1 MLIYLIQHLIT
12 LQLKGG
18 ASGIL
23 SKQIEKEKV
32 TIVISSEDPASQNIK
47 DMLQQIR
54 DWKSLK
60 LDCRKVIAAFEFK
73 RFRLVE
79 IEGLHIYQDGLDRQL
94 KACGLDSDIM
104 IFASR
109 HRSKDGRQI
118 LTVHPTGNT
127 KEAKFGGNPMELA
140 AAAPQAMRSIF
151 LNLKTLAKNEDFEV
165 SLESTHHGPTDLT
178 TPSFFVEIGSSEQ
191 EWVDQVAGRIVA
203 NAIFLLE
210 NENVPVAVG
219 FGGNHYA
226 PRQTKLVEETGL
238 AFGHIFPTYK
248 LDDLDRTII
257 RQAFDRSSGDIAYLD
272 RKSMNAR
279 QRERLIEIIESLGY
293 DILRE
298 SDIREMDGVPWQF
311 CLELRKKMKDICPQG
326 RTRFSESIK
335 SDLKTTC
342 MSCVCPKVK
351 VATISPE
358 LLREVEKVDRA
369 KLRDFLDTYSIAYLE
384 HRNGSFSHIII
395 GIDDD
400 CARIVAEELTNE
412 CINILKEHYDIRYEK
427 DEGILYLITS
437 KFSPVLARELGITSG
452 PLFGALARGET
463 VTIDDRTVK
472 PEMVYEIVEKP
483 IRVKNIYID

>member
-1 MLIYLIQHLIT
+1 M
-12 LQLKGG
+12 
-18 ASGIL
+18 
-23 SKQIEKEKV
+23 
-32 TIVISSEDPASQNIK
+32 TIIISNEDPASQNIG

-54 DWKSLK
+54 DWKSIEV
-60 LDCRKVIAAFEFK
+60 DCEKVIAAFEFK

-79 IEGLHIYQDGLDRQL
+79 IDGLHIYQDGLDRQL
-94 KACGLDSDIM
+94 EACGLDSDII

-127 KEAKFGGNPMELA
+127 KEAKFGGHPMELA

-165 SLESTHHGPTDLT
+165 TLESTHHGPSDLE
-178 TPSFFVEIGSSEQ
+178 TPSLFVEIGSSEQ
-191 EWVDQVAGRIVA
+191 EWVDPVAGGIVA
-203 NAIFLLE
+203 NAILMID

-219 FGGNHYA
+219 LGGNHYA
-226 PRQTKLVEETGL
+226 PRQTKLIEETGV

-248 LDDLDRTII
+248 LDDLDETLVG
-257 RQAFDRSSGDIAYLD
+257 QAFDRSCGDIAYLD

-279 QRERLIEIIESLGY
+279 QRNRLTEIIEGLGY
-293 DILRE
+293 DVLRE

-311 CLELRKKMKDICPQG
+311 CLELRKKMNDICPQG
-326 RTRFSESIK
+326 RTRITESIK
-335 SDLKTTC
+335 SDLKTAC
-342 MSCVCPKVK
+342 KSCVCPKVK

-358 LLREVEKVDRA
+358 LLREAEKVDRT
-369 KLRDFLDTYSIAYLE
+369 KLRNFLDTHSIAYLE
-384 HRNGSFSHIII
+384 HRDGSFSHTII

-400 CARIVAEELTNE
+400 CARLVAEELTNE
-412 CINILKEHYDIRYEK
+412 CINILKEHYAIRYEK
-427 DEGILYLITS
+427 DEGILVLITS
-437 KFSPVLARELGITSG
+437 KFSPALARELGITSG

-463 VTIDDRTVK
+463 VTVDDMTVK

>member
-1 MLIYLIQHLIT
+1 MLLYFIPHIAIFT
-12 LQLKGG
+12 LTGG
-18 ASGIL
+18 VSGI
-23 SKQIEKEKV
+23 SSIETENENV
-32 TIVISSEDPASQNIK
+32 TIIISNEDPASQNIK

-54 DWKSLK
+54 DWNPIKI
-60 LDCRKVIAAFEFK
+60 DCEKVIAAFEFK
-73 RFRLVE
+73 KFRLVE
-79 IEGLHIYQDGLDRQL
+79 IEGLHIYQDGLDREL
-94 KACGLDSDIM
+94 KACGLDSDII

-127 KEAKFGGNPMELA
+127 KEAKYGGHPMELA

-165 SLESTHHGPTDLT
+165 TLESTHHGPSDLG
-178 TPSFFVEIGSSEQ
+178 TPSLFVEIGSSGQ
-191 EWVDQVAGRIVA
+191 EWVDPVAGRIVA
-203 NAIFLLE
+203 NAILMLD

-226 PRQTKLVEETGL
+226 PRQTRLIEETSV

-248 LDDLDRTII
+248 LDDLDETLV
-257 RQAFDRSSGDIAYLD
+257 RQAFDRSCGDIAFLD

-279 QRERLIEIIESLGY
+279 QRNRLIEIIEGLGY
-293 DILRE
+293 DVLRE

-326 RTRFSESIK
+326 RTKITESIK
-335 SDLKTTC
+335 SDLKTAC
-342 MSCVCPKVK
+342 KSCVCPKVK

-358 LLREVEKVDRA
+358 LLHETEKVDKT
-369 KLRDFLDTYSIAYLE
+369 KLRNFLDTYSIAYLE
-384 HRNGSFSHIII
+384 HRNGSFSHTII

-400 CARIVAEELTNE
+400 CARLVAEELTNE

-427 DEGILYLITS
+427 DEGILFLITS
-437 KFSPVLARELGITSG
+437 KFNPALARELGITSG

-463 VTIDDRTVK
+463 VTVDDMTVK